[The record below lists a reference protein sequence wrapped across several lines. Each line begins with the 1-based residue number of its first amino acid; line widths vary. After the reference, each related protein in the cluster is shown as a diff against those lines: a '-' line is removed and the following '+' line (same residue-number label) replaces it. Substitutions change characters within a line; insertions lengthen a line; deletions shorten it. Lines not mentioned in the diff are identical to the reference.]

1 MTKRVLEFN
10 CGDPK
15 SNQQT
20 ASKVDMVVNIN
31 NTNQSAPPKRKI
43 SAQKSKQEELSDD
56 IQVFN
61 ENDSGDKDVRDI
73 ESTDDAE
80 VKNLHVK
87 VPVNRDVAPVPS
99 NSDRFYVTARNP
111 PVLRE
116 EILNSSVVKDTLI
129 EILSDLLIHNDA
141 QLIANI
147 IDRSGKI
154 ILKATD
160 FTRLLSTILSA
171 NGKQVKPGDIKLKYN
186 EDIETTCFKVKISP
200 FKHVVS
206 IQVGDQ
212 DLKLHQYEAYNALTN
227 DFNISS
233 EMIYILDEVIRL

>member
-1 MTKRVLEFN
+1 MSKRLLEFT

-20 ASKVDMVVNIN
+20 ASKVDCQITIN
-31 NTNQSAPPKRKI
+31 NTNQSAPKRKV
-43 SAQKSKQEELSDD
+43 SAQRSKAEELSDE

-61 ENDSGDKDVRDI
+61 EQDSGDV
-73 ESTDDAE
+73 ESRAAPVDDAEE

-87 VPVNRDVAPVPS
+87 IPVNRDVAPVPS

-116 EILNSSVVKDTLI
+116 EILGSSVVKDTLI
-129 EILSDLLIHNDA
+129 EILTELLIHNDK

-147 IDRSGKI
+147 VDRSGKI
-154 ILKATD
+154 ILKAQD
-160 FTRLLSTILSA
+160 FNKLLAAILSA
-171 NGKQVKPGDIKLKYN
+171 NGKQVKAGDIKLRYN
-186 EDIETTCFKVKISP
+186 EDIFTSCMKVKVSP
-200 FKHVVS
+200 FKHIVS
-206 IQVGDQ
+206 VQVGDQ

-227 DFNISS
+227 DFNVSA
-233 EMIYILDEVIRL
+233 ECVYILDELL

>member
-1 MTKRVLEFN
+1 MTKRLMEFT

-20 ASKVDMVVNIN
+20 ASKVDMVVNIH
-31 NTNQSAPPKRKI
+31 NTQASTKNQRKLN
-43 SAQKSKQEELSDD
+43 AQKSKAEELSDE
-56 IQVFN
+56 IEVY
-61 ENDSGDKDVRDI
+61 NDDQESGDVENTRAAPKD
-73 ESTDDAE
+73 EE

-116 EILNSSVVKDTLI
+116 EILGSITVKDTLI
-129 EILSDLLIHNDA
+129 NILTELLIHNDK

-147 IDRSGKI
+147 VDRSGKI
-154 ILKATD
+154 ILKAAD
-160 FTRLLSTILSA
+160 FNNLLAAILSA
-171 NGKQVKPGDIKLKYN
+171 NGKQVKPGDVKIRYN
-186 EDIETTCFKVKISP
+186 EDIFTSCMKVKVSP
-200 FKHVVS
+200 FKHIVS

-227 DFNISS
+227 DFNVSA
-233 EMIYILDEVIRL
+233 EMVYILDDILAA